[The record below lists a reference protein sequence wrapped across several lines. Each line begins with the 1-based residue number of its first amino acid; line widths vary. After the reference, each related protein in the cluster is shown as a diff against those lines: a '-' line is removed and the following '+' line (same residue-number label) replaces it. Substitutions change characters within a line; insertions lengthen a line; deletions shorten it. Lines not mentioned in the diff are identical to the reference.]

1 MSLLDNGPHTVK
13 VWVMEKHRT
22 KYGTWQY
29 TRPAEPLEIKNVTFQ
44 PTGGNSMTAF
54 EAKDDKSVN
63 DQNIIRGPGI
73 WPGGSHSI
81 IEFEGIEYDQVG
93 KPKQYS
99 VGVRT
104 KHFKVQCAVRSM
116 EAK

>member
-1 MSLLDNGPHTVK
+1 
-13 VWVMEKHRT
+13 MEKRKT

-29 TRPAEPLEIKNVTFQ
+29 TRPDDPIVVTGCTFQ

-54 EAKDDKSVN
+54 ESKDSKSVD
-63 DQNIIRGPGI
+63 DQNMVRGAGI

-81 IEFEGIEYDQVG
+81 IEFEGLEYDQVG
-93 KPKQYS
+93 KAKQYS

-104 KHFKVQCAVRSM
+104 KHYTVQCKLRSM